1 VFGLDGVREPV
12 KSAGL
17 GLRMN
22 LFGFAIGELDLVRPF
37 DRPEKGWVWQFELQ
51 PGF

>member
-1 VFGLDGVREPV
+1 VSL
-12 KSAGL
+12 A
-17 GLRMN
+17 
-22 LFGFAIGELDLVRPF
+22 RPF